1 MSIIHTKEWH
11 ATEDSMPP
19 GGTKLSVTGQVETS
33 NSNQTPHLSET
44 KPQGINPEILLLDL
58 TVTTSGVGNAVMGWK
73 DVRFEKKVSPGQHT
87 HVDILWEGK
96 IIQHLDVK
104 PVS

>member
-1 MSIIHTKEWH
+1 MSIIHTQEWH

-19 GGTKLSVTGQVETS
+19 GATKLSVTGKVETS

-44 KPQGINPEILLLDL
+44 NPQGTVHNTLLLDL
-58 TVTTSGVGNAVMGWK
+58 TVTTSGEGNAVMDWK
-73 DVRFEKKVSPGQHT
+73 DVRFEKKVSAGKVT